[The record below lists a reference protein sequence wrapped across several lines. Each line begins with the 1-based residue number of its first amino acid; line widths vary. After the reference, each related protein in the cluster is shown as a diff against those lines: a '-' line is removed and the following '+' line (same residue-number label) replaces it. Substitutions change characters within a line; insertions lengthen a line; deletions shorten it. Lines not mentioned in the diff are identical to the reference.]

1 MKIRHLTTLLLGL
14 LLIGLVSCEYVT
26 IEPNDVVLPDEPVSF
41 ATQVAPVF
49 VNAGCTGCHSGGTAP
64 DLRADKSYNSLTTGN
79 YVNVSDPASSKIVM
93 KINSGHGTSNTI
105 SATDKA
111 LLLKWIEEGA
121 NNN

>member
-1 MKIRHLTTLLLGL
+1 
-14 LLIGLVSCEYVT
+14 
-26 IEPNDVVLPDEPVSF
+26 
-41 ATQVAPVF
+41 VAPVF